1 MTTLAP
7 GRAPQPP
14 EPPGPSGRSG
24 RAAKSP
30 SGAAG
35 AVRRLAGALQ
45 RRPRLRLAALLTA
58 PLLWLVLAY
67 LGSLAA
73 LFLSAFWTTD
83 SFTSEVVRIWTSRN
97 FEELVT
103 SPVYRTVALRTV
115 AVALAVTALC
125 AVLAFPLA
133 FYTARVAHPR
143 RRPLLVVALLTPL
156 WAGYLVKVYAWR
168 LILSEGGPLDWALG
182 PFGLSG
188 PGYGLTATVLVL
200 TYLWL
205 PYMVLPIHTAL
216 VQLPESLLHASADLG
231 ARTVRTFVSVVLPL
245 VWPAVAA
252 GSVFTFSLSLGDYIT
267 VQIVGGKTQLI
278 GNLVYSNVTL
288 NLPLAA
294 ALGTVPVAVIVVYLL
309 AVRRS
314 GALRSL

>member
-1 MTTLAP
+1 MTSLSPVTRAAGTDRAP
-7 GRAPQPP
+7 GP
-14 EPPGPSGRSG
+14 
-24 RAAKSP
+24 
-30 SGAAG
+30 
-35 AVRRLAGALQ
+35 VRRLAGALHK
-45 RRPRLRLAALLTA
+45 RPRVRLAALLTA

-83 SFTSEVVRIWTSRN
+83 SFTSEVVRVWSGRN
-97 FEELVT
+97 FQELVS

-115 AVALAVTALC
+115 GVALAVTVLC
-125 AVLAFPLA
+125 AVIAFPLA
-133 FYTARVAHPR
+133 FYTARVASPR
-143 RRPLLVVALLTPL
+143 RRPLLVVAILTPL
-156 WAGYLVKVYAWR
+156 WASYLVKVYAWR
-168 LILSEGGPLDWALG
+168 LILSEGGPLDWALK
-182 PFGLSG
+182 PLGLSG

-205 PYMVLPIHTAL
+205 PYMILPIHTAL
-216 VQLPESLLHASADLG
+216 EQLPDSLLHASADLG
-231 ARTVRTFVSVVLPL
+231 ARAGRTFVAVVLPL

-294 ALGTVPVAVIVVYLL
+294 ALGTVPVAVIVLYLL
-309 AVRRS
+309 AVRRT